1 MPHSVLDIAAAPAR
15 FHDDVRRGDLR
26 RRGARLLRISGGL
39 WLATAVFGQLLFALY
54 VAIFYGRAAL
64 QGRFQDWNKVLA
76 HGYVP
81 GDWFLN
87 LVLGMHL
94 LFVVLIVAGGA
105 LQLLPAL
112 RRRAPAFHRW
122 NGRLYLLSAAIL
134 SLGGLALAW
143 VRGTV
148 GGAAQHVSVSLNA
161 LLILVFA
168 GIVWRLARERRVDAH
183 RRWALRLFLAV
194 SGVWFFRI
202 GLMLWLAV
210 HKAPVGFDPDSF
222 TGPFL
227 SFLGFAQYL
236 LPLAVLELYLRVQD
250 RGSPVAQVAVAGG
263 VLVLT
268 LMTLG
273 GVLAA
278 TMGMWM
284 PRL

>member
-1 MPHSVLDIAAAPAR
+1 MTHSALDIAAAPGG
-15 FHDDVRRGDLR
+15 FHHAVRRCDLR
-26 RRGARLLRISGGL
+26 RWAPRLLRIAGGL
-39 WLATAVFGQLLFALY
+39 WLATAVFGQLLFAIY

-112 RRRAPAFHRW
+112 RRRVPAFHRW

-143 VRGTV
+143 GRGTV
-148 GGAAQHVSVSLNA
+148 GGAAQHVGVSINA
-161 LLILVFA
+161 LLILACA
-168 GIVWRLARERRVDAH
+168 GIAWRLARARHFAAH

-250 RGSPVAQVAVAGG
+250 RGRPAEQLAVAGG

-278 TMGMWM
+278 TMGMWL

>member
-1 MPHSVLDIAAAPAR
+1 MTTSALDLATAPDRSHSQSETQ
-15 FHDDVRRGDLR
+15 RR
-26 RRGARLLRISGGL
+26 AQRLLRLSGRL
-39 WLATAVFGQLLFALY
+39 WLTTAVFGQLLFAIY
-54 VAIFYGRAAL
+54 VAVFYGRAAL

-81 GDWFLN
+81 GEWLLN

-105 LQLLPAL
+105 LQLLPVL
-112 RRRAPAFHRW
+112 RRRVPAFHRW

-134 SLGGLALAW
+134 SLGGLAL
-143 VRGTV
+143 VGIRGTV
-148 GGAAQHVSVSLNA
+148 GGVAQHVSVSLNA
-161 LLILVFA
+161 LVILVFA
-168 GIVWRLARERRVDAH
+168 GIVWRLARARRVDAH

-210 HKAPVGFDPDSF
+210 HQAPVGFDPKSF

-236 LPLAVLELYLRVQD
+236 LPLAVLEVYLRVQD
-250 RGSPVAQVAVAGG
+250 RGSAQARLAVAGG
-263 VLVLT
+263 VMVLT
-268 LMTLG
+268 LMTLA

-278 TMGMWM
+278 TMGMWL